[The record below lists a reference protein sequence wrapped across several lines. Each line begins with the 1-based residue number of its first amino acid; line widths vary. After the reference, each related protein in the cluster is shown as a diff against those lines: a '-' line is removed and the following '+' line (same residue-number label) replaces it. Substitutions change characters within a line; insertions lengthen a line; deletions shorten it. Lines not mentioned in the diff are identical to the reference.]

1 MIVALPILVASWSGT
16 GDGMAVLKDVRTV
29 VADDTIRLELA
40 FSGTRPRRERIGRG
54 ADPGR
59 KEIWIEFEGAR
70 PDSALSRKWPRW
82 LRDRSGEASGMLAL
96 RIDLAKETP
105 WSASWS
111 GDTLRVGIL
120 DRVGGHPLWKNPWV
134 LGATGAALVGG
145 GVVLWMGLGSESSPA
160 PGAPSPTPDLIPPP
174 DIAMP
179 E

>member
-1 MIVALPILVASWSGT
+1 MIPTLSVLVASLAAT
-16 GDGMAVLKDVRTV
+16 EGDLAVLKDVRTV
-29 VADDTIRLELA
+29 MADDTIRLELA

-59 KEIWIEFEGAR
+59 KEIWIEFDGAR

-82 LRDRSGEASGMLAL
+82 LRDRSGAASDKFAL

-120 DRVGGHPLWKNPWV
+120 DRVDHHRLWTNPWV

-145 GVVLWMGLGSESSPA
+145 GVVLWMALGSESTTPPEAPPA
-160 PGAPSPTPDLIPPP
+160 TDVIPPP
-174 DIAMP
+174 DLVMP